1 VQRRAKVR
9 RGRADKRSVDALV
22 LVTTI
27 AGSMTLAVVGARGM
41 LIGVLHV
48 MANPPRPSAVVS
60 GMRAMRGSSG
70 ATGN

>member
-1 VQRRAKVR
+1 
-9 RGRADKRSVDALV
+9 
-22 LVTTI
+22 
-27 AGSMTLAVVGARGM
+27 M

-70 ATGN
+70 AAGN